1 MKIPYVKIYT
11 ADLLAKSR
19 RLSAEQIGNAV
30 IGLCEQAF
38 ENETAYQPQ
47 TEPER
52 AFFNMLLDWKNES
65 VASLKQKKL
74 AGKKGG
80 KATQQKYKLSD
91 ESTACLSASS
101 TLIKQTETETDTET
115 DTETETEYKRL
126 TGAAKATQKPTP
138 KPKLNPNPKL
148 NSLQEFSNQVIA
160 EFEDLQTDAQKAIW
174 FKRNSRCLSD
184 ILNFCGK
191 DIPLAIET
199 IRICAEKLA
208 KAGYEGGYEAV
219 CRNLSTYHRVALERL
234 KLKGVNYAQ

>member
-101 TLIKQTETETDTET
+101 TLIKQTETD
-115 DTETETEYKRL
+115 TETEYKRL

-138 KPKLNPNPKL
+138 TPKPKLNPNPKQ